1 VSYQVRRGTFDDI
14 EDILVMLQEFAVF
27 YNSRYSVYPDE
38 EHAKKF
44 LTSMVNDH
52 LVLVCTHDG
61 ETIGLIAGMLL
72 PHIFNPKIKT
82 LVETFWW
89 VQKDYRETRAGA
101 MLLNEYVRFGRQN
114 VNWILATIEDNSPVR
129 DETFLKRG
137 FKLKEKSFL
146 MEV

>member
-1 VSYQVRRGTFDDI
+1 MSYQVRRATFDDI
-14 EDILVMLQEFAVF
+14 PDILEMLKEFAVF
-27 YNSRYSVYPDE
+27 FDSRYSVYPDD
-38 EHAKKF
+38 EHATQF

-52 LVLVCTHDG
+52 LVLICKHD
-61 ETIGLIAGMLL
+61 EKNIGLIAGMIL
-72 PHIFNPKIKT
+72 PHIFNPKITT

-89 VQKDYRETRAGA
+89 VQKEYRETKAGA
-101 MLLNEYVRFGRQN
+101 MLLNEYIRFGRQN
-114 VNWILATIEDNSPVR
+114 VQWVIGTIEDNSPVR